1 MMRFC
6 HAIEIVE
13 CGIQNYVLGFII
25 RGPKK
30 RRKILPM
37 FYFGEGILSGKH
49 VTQTADRSAQA
60 GEKSTESS
68 NKMAGSSVRI
78 SPLSFSFVT

>member
-1 MMRFC
+1 MWHTKLRPRIYHF
-6 HAIEIVE
+6 
-13 CGIQNYVLGFII
+13 
-25 RGPKK
+25 GPKK

-37 FYFGEGILSGKH
+37 FYFGEGILSD

-68 NKMAGSSVRI
+68 NKMADSSVRI
-78 SPLSFSFVT
+78 SPLSFAFVT